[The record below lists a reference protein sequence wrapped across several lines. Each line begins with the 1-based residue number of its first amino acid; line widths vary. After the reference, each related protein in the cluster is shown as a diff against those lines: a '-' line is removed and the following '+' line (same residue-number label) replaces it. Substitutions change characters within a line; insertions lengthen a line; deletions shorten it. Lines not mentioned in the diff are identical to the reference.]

1 MDSALRHAPQELG
14 QPPDQPLEWTEQEGV
29 ALAAACAAADRCE
42 VLGKDFAAE
51 ERAKQPSSALLVKLS
66 AEMRALDRQ
75 VVDLL
80 GKINPG
86 LGQAV
91 SERHQKALRRDL
103 KRRDHGGSPADGE
116 DRGRQGRPDGRAA
129 PGDR

>member
-1 MDSALRHAPQELG
+1 MDSALRRASQEMG
-14 QPPDQPLEWTEQEGV
+14 QPSDQPLEWTEQETV
-29 ALAAACAAADRCE
+29 ALDAACAAADRCE
-42 VLGKDFAAE
+42 VLGKAFAAE

-80 GKINPG
+80 GKVNPG

-91 SERHQKALRRDL
+91 SERHQTAARARFGAP
-103 KRRDHGGSPADGE
+103 RS
-116 DRGRQGRPDGRAA
+116 RGVSR
-129 PGDR
+129 